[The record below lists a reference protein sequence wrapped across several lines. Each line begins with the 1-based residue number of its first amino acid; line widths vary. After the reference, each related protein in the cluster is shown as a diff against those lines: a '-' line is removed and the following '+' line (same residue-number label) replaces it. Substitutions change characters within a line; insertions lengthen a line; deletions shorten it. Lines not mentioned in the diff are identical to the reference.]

1 MLYWDEKMGTHRET
15 LETFLE
21 PGETYESIVFGGKKH
36 KWVPCTHNGVN
47 SRGTQHSCKF
57 VSPYR
62 RFSHEVSARTGVTR
76 FPDGWAQKVTKE
88 LERRRDVEENTIH
101 L

>member
-1 MLYWDEKMGTHRET
+1 MLYWDEKTGTYRET

-21 PGETYESIVFGGKKH
+21 PGETYESIVFAGVKH
-36 KWVPCTHNGVN
+36 KWVLCIHSGVN
-47 SRGTQHSCKF
+47 SKGSQCRCKF

-62 RFSHEVSARTGVTR
+62 NFAHEVSARTGVTR
-76 FPDGWAQKVTKE
+76 FPDGWAQKVTNE
-88 LERRRDVEENTIH
+88 LERRRAVEENTIH